1 MPDNTALVNALLA
14 AIQRQRDEA
23 LNKLA
28 HAEATNVVLAAE
40 NVKLREGAN
49 GNVSETT
56 DDEV

>member
-28 HAEATNVVLAAE
+28 HAEATNAVLVVEIA
-40 NVKLREGAN
+40 KLREGAN
-49 GNVSETT
+49 GNVSETA